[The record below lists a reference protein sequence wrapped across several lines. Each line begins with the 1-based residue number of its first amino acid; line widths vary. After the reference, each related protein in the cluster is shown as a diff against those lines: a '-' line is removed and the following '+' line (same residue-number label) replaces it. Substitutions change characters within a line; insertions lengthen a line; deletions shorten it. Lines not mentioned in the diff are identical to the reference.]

1 MDSVLHL
8 LGIARKAGRVEVG
21 EEPVG
26 AAARAH
32 QAKLILTAC
41 DGADNS
47 LRHPVTAKFIKVG
60 KRAFATGQNDDI
72 RFFQFIRIIGI
83 EKMYARVT
91 FQRVEIRKIAEMAQ
105 KHNGNVHLS
114 PFRLHR
120 LCGKSHRIFLFYI
133 NILIIRHYTHN
144 GNTA

>member
-1 MDSVLHL
+1 MI
-8 LGIARKAGRVEVG
+8 GVEHFL
-21 EEPVG
+21 P
-26 AAARAH
+26 H
-32 QAKLILTAC
+32 KLITAANAQHGSPLTM
-41 DGADNS
+41 GADNS

-72 RFFQFIRIIGI
+72 RFCQFIRIIGI

-91 FQRVEIRKIAEMAQ
+91 FQRVEISKIAEMAQ